1 MFYPFANSK
10 LEREKQGGLVVVI
23 LGWCLLVVYLAI
35 LLDLMP
41 RLSLLKHPLSKE
53 SLPSARTPPPRETL
67 MREGGGTRATA
78 LFTPTEGAEDRGLEA
93 VQVVMAGDT
102 AGLGGMVA
110 AVNSVMMHTKW
121 PVKFYLAT
129 TDDERQHLELWIK
142 STKLHRMVYKLRTL
156 PRTRPKDRPLR
167 FVKTQLSELF
177 PELEGPVV
185 YLDWDVILLWEQQT
199 QLSAADSC
207 CLDKA
212 SLALSCGCLDK
223 ASLALLCCCLDKHTK
238 LPLPGLCPGDI
249 WELNST
255 PMRPDHLGAFS
266 EDCAGPAGGPW
277 SGRRR
282 YATALN
288 LHQSQMMDIDIDAAG
303 CPFTTGVFLA
313 NLTRWRETGVTT
325 KLRWWLDSHKR
336 QSIVGVEPGMDEVE
350 AAMLI
355 VFYDRI
361 AHLDPLWHV
370 QHLGTSSGGRHSKQF
385 VERAKLLHWSGPSK
399 PWHRRC
405 AHSELWERYF
415 VPDPTAQFR
424 PARKRG

>member
-1 MFYPFANSK
+1 MSSCLRFKF
-10 LEREKQGGLVVVI
+10 GGLLVVI
-23 LGWCLLVVYLAI
+23 LGWCLLVVYLVI

-41 RLSLLKHPLSKE
+41 RLSLLKHPLSEE

-67 MREGGGTRATA
+67 MREGRGTQATA
-78 LFTPTEGAEDRGLEA
+78 LFTPSEVVEDRGLEA
-93 VQVVMAGDT
+93 VHVVMAGDT
-102 AGLGGMVA
+102 AGLGGLVA
-110 AVNSVMMHTKW
+110 AVNSVLMHTKR

-129 TDDERQHLELWIK
+129 TDDERQHLKLWIK

-156 PRTRPKDRPLR
+156 PRTRPKDRSLH

-185 YLDWDVILLWEQQT
+185 YLDWDVIVR
-199 QLSAADSC
+199 
-207 CLDKA
+207 
-212 SLALSCGCLDK
+212 
-223 ASLALLCCCLDKHTK
+223 
-238 LPLPGLCPGDI
+238 GDI
-249 WELNST
+249 WELIST

-303 CPFTTGVFLA
+303 CPFSTGVFLA

-385 VERAKLLHWSGPSK
+385 VERAKLLHWSGPLK
-399 PWHRRC
+399 PWHQRC
-405 AHSELWERYF
+405 AHSELWDRYF
-415 VPDPTAQFR
+415 IPDPTAQFR